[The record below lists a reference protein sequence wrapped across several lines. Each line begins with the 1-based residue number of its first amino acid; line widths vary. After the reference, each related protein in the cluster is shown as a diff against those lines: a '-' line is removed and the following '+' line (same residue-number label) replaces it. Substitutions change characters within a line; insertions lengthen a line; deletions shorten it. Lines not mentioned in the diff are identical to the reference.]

1 MNNNLRGNVD
11 AKLSSRSS
19 KVIPTHYKGKTW
31 RVHFLAY
38 MIIGLALF
46 LGTCGTAQA
55 TGWWSTSRN
64 TTLMGVNGE
73 QTGAGS
79 QTGTDSTGVRGSMTI
94 QEILTT
100 YNLTWEELSQK
111 FNIPANTP
119 LNSPLNTLEKSA
131 PDFSVSKLRTWLAE
145 RSAK

>member
-11 AKLSSRSS
+11 AKLSARSS
-19 KVIPTHYKGKTW
+19 KVIPTHYTGRTW

-46 LGTCGTAQA
+46 LGTCGTAQTA
-55 TGWWSTSRN
+55 GWWSTSRN
-64 TTLMGVNGE
+64 TSLTGAKVE
-73 QTGAGS
+73 QTGTGS

-94 QEILTT
+94 QEVLNT
-100 YNLTWEELSQK
+100 YNLTWKELSQK